1 MPKMIRSVLIGAS
14 ITSKDDTKMVYLAAS
29 DRALSDMKKD
39 VFASDKVFSQYVF
52 HMQQDG
58 MKKQR
63 HICFCYMPAS
73 QDDAPPPNKVANA
86 IFDVIFDGGFCG
98 PAFHGPV
105 LVFSMHE
112 ERGIPWLD
120 LDVGEDFDTIIEQL
134 HEIVKTQSTPQ
145 HGVWG
150 HDLRPVMACA

>member
-14 ITSKDDTKMVYLAAS
+14 IASQDDMKMVYLAAS
-29 DRALSDMKKD
+29 DRALPDMKQG
-39 VFASDKVFSQYVF
+39 VFASDKVFTQYVF
-52 HMQQDG
+52 HMQEEDV
-58 MKKQR
+58 KKQR

-73 QDDAPPPNKVANA
+73 HDDTPPPNKVANA

-112 ERGIPWLD
+112 TKGSPWVD
-120 LDVGEDFDTIIEQL
+120 LDVGEDFDKIIKQL
-134 HEIVKTQSTPQ
+134 HQMVQTQSTPQ

-150 HDLRPVMACA
+150 HDLRPVTACA